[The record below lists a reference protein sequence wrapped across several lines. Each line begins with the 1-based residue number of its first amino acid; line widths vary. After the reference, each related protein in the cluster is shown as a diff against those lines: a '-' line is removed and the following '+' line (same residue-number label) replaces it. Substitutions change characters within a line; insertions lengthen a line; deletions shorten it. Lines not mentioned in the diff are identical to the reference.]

1 MSTKIISAYFW
12 LCNMYAS
19 FSIKGFGLLKML
31 INGWTKWLSGSA
43 FGEKQTERW
52 KSKTEGWL
60 GRVIEWV
67 SERERERERER
78 EKKNSCW
85 FCALFC
91 LTSIMVID
99 ELFLLT
105 WILVRQWI
113 ELRCWV
119 YSTRMRSVSK
129 LEYILRVPRREV
141 KRGVVSEKRLI
152 HAYFIKSSDLSNFE
166 KA

>member
-60 GRVIEWV
+60 GRVSEWV
-67 SERERERERER
+67 SEREREREREK
-78 EKKNSCW
+78 EQ
-85 FCALFC
+85 
-91 LTSIMVID
+91 
-99 ELFLLT
+99 LLILCIILLNINHGHR
-105 WILVRQWI
+105 WIVFVDMDISKAVNWI
-113 ELRCWV
+113 KML
-119 YSTRMRSVSK
+119 SV
-129 LEYILRVPRREV
+129 L
-141 KRGVVSEKRLI
+141 
-152 HAYFIKSSDLSNFE
+152 N
-166 KA
+166 